1 MNEISIEELKKLN
14 LYEKINLICEEIK
27 GIAKNTNVSTGKSSY
42 KAVSEKDVKEAV
54 RKAEIKFRVAS
65 IPFFEYIKMNESE
78 ARPTQYNKDA
88 TGLRCEVKCELT
100 LVNIDN
106 TEEKHLVSGFGTGID
121 TGDKGWGKAST
132 YALKYCLM
140 NAYKI
145 PTGDDPDFEASPEY
159 DKPQT
164 QKAQQVPKKPQKNAV
179 KEEFKQLANE
189 YSTRN
194 NVALKDIF
202 SEFNIT
208 GNSTDEEIAQA
219 TMTLKQ
225 VLF

>member
-1 MNEISIEELKKLN
+1 MEIKIEELKKLN
-14 LYEKINLICEEIK
+14 IYEKINLVCEEIK

-54 RKAEIKFRVAS
+54 RNAEIKYRLSS
-65 IPFFEYIKMNESE
+65 IPFFEYIKMNEIE
-78 ARPTQYNKDA
+78 PRPTQYNKDA

-100 LVNIDN
+100 IVNIDN
-106 TEEKHLVSGFGTGID
+106 PMEKHIVSGFGTGID

-145 PTGDDPDFEASPEY
+145 PTGDDPDYEASPEPLQATPKQAPQQ
-159 DKPQT
+159 KPMN
-164 QKAQQVPKKPQKNAV
+164 PN

-189 YSTRN
+189 YATKN
-194 NVALKDIF
+194 NLNIKDVF
-202 SEFNIT
+202 AEFKIT
-208 GNSTDEEIAQA
+208 ANSTDAQIDDSILA
-219 TMTLKQ
+219 LKQ
-225 VLF
+225 VLL